1 MSKDDLSNLQD
12 LYGAAREH
20 PEEVAA
26 EEIWVAGQHPG
37 RYSAVQCSVVQ
48 NSTVQ
53 CSARQ

>member
-12 LYGAAREH
+12 LYGAAREQ